1 MRHKA
6 SIFFASLLIALL
18 VAPAAFADQWIHV
31 KIEGGDDERVTLNLP
46 ISMVR
51 SVAAMI
57 PAGVKAE
64 VDGEMRLAIDDLDME
79 WDQFRQFWQS
89 VKDAPE
95 ATFATVQTRD
105 EAFAVKKQGGYLLV
119 QTDES
124 RGSGTEID
132 VKLPMDV
139 VDALFSGEEGTLD
152 FAAALDALATH
163 GRGHLVSIRDGDETV
178 KVWIDDNNLAD

>member
-6 SIFFASLLIALL
+6 SKFFAASLVTLL
-18 VAPAAFADQWIHV
+18 CAPAAFAEQWIHV
-31 KIEGGDDERVTLNLP
+31 KVEGGDDDKVTLNLP

-51 SVAAMI
+51 AVAAMI
-57 PAGVKAE
+57 PADVQAE
-64 VDGEMRLAIDDLDME
+64 VDSEMRVAIDDLDME
-79 WDQFRQFWQS
+79 WEQFRQLWQS

-105 EAFAVKKQGGYLLV
+105 ESFVVKKEGEYLLV

-124 RGSGTEID
+124 RDSGAEID
-132 VKLPMDV
+132 VQLPMAV
-139 VDALFSGEEGTLD
+139 VDALFSGPEGTLD
-152 FAAALDALATH
+152 FSAAIDALAYH